1 MTKTQLWK
9 SVCYALSL
17 VIITIANT
25 AALASPAGG
34 KITVSFT
41 QTVSN
46 ACGNGDVDITAT
58 GTATIFVVAGSNG
71 AGSHRLGLL
80 HAGRV
85 Y

>member
-1 MTKTQLWK
+1 MTTTHLWK
-9 SVCYALSL
+9 YMCCALSL
-17 VIITIANT
+17 ATVTIMANT

-58 GTATIFVVAGSNG
+58 GKATIFVVA
-71 AGSHRLGLL
+71 RQ
-80 HAGRV
+80 
-85 Y
+85 